1 MRQLDEEKPAQ
12 QFIDA
17 DVFGSDSSD
26 STEEES
32 PKKFKCCS
40 EEESPEKYKCCTR
53 CDHSDPPSSDDDCDS
68 YDEDNGD
75 GSDLVHTHKQNEQTP
90 HDSEGEIPH
99 EFKILLDHLTQKI
112 NDEHQPTE
120 EIEQEVQEHYD
131 ANNEHQP
138 TEEELEQEAQEH
150 YNAIE
155 KMLLDLPIVDF
166 CSEICKHDK
175 PPHCLAL

>member
-1 MRQLDEEKPAQ
+1 MEQVTTDNELVVTFTSSNSEEEASEEEVQVSDLTMRQLDEEKPSQ

-26 STEEES
+26 SSEEES
-32 PKKFKCCS
+32 PKKF
-40 EEESPEKYKCCTR
+40 KCCTR

-99 EFKILLDHLTQKI
+99 EFKILLDHLTQ
-112 NDEHQPTE
+112 DQR
-120 EIEQEVQEHYD
+120 
-131 ANNEHQP
+131 
-138 TEEELEQEAQEH
+138 
-150 YNAIE
+150 
-155 KMLLDLPIVDF
+155 
-166 CSEICKHDK
+166 
-175 PPHCLAL
+175 